1 MDSAKDQERRILDVK
16 RYVEENICTIGSVGK
31 LAARFGYQPSELY
44 DHFKKYCE
52 KSPKSYILDCKMRK
66 LIELLR
72 ETGDQEIVYFYAHML
87 GFKTAAGITN
97 FVKRRTG
104 LNFTQFREQLMA
116 GLLSAVHVN

>member
-1 MDSAKDQERRILDVK
+1 MDSPREQERRVDEVK
-16 RYVEENICTIGSVGK
+16 RYVDENICTIGSVGT

-44 DHFKKYCE
+44 DHFKKKFE
-52 KSPKSYILDCKMRK
+52 ISPKNYILDGKMKK
-66 LIELLR
+66 LIELLH
-72 ETGDQEIVYFYAHML
+72 ETGDQEIVYYYAHTL

-116 GLLSAVHVN
+116 GLLNPPAFN